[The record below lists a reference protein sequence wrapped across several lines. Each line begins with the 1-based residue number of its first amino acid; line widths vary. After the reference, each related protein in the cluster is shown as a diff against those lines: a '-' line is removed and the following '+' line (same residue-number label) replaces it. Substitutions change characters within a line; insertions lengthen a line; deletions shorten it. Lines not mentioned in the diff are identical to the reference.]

1 MLLGELLQKL
11 NEPGRHDIVIGI
23 ILLAAG
29 GAGAA
34 LGLGVALIGLKM
46 LVAQLQ

>member
-1 MLLGELLQKL
+1 MLLAAWLQKL
-11 NEPGRHDIVIGI
+11 NKPGRHDIVIGI

-46 LVAQLQ
+46 LLSELQ